1 MQQTRYKVLHI
12 GFGGGIASLIVNLI
26 ENKTEDFD
34 FDVMV
39 FSYENEE
46 HLVERLKKAGSN
58 VYVMPRPRIDGYNS
72 YRNYV
77 SKVMADNHYDAVHCH
92 ITGWRALS
100 FYRLAKTAGIRK
112 FFLHAHASRYETK
125 FDRSFPVLAI
135 SRYIN
140 YKCASA
146 FFACSDLAANYMFG
160 KYQER
165 RMTFFIRNGIAKEE
179 YAEEISAT
187 QREAYRR
194 EFAINP
200 NETVLLHVGRFTPQK
215 NYDFILAFVHAL
227 KMRGEKVK
235 LLLLGDGALLDQV
248 KNRCKSMNLQND
260 VLFLGWRIDVPSIMQ
275 FCDLMILPS
284 RYEGLP
290 TVAIEC
296 QATGKPMLLSDGI
309 TRQCDM
315 GMNLLTFLPNGK
327 TELWIKAFRERKG
340 EIDHSVALA
349 ALENNGFTANKAGRE
364 YCERL
369 KELIGG

>member
-1 MQQTRYKVLHI
+1 MQQTHYKVLHI
-12 GFGGGIASLIVNLI
+12 GFGGGIASLIISLI

-34 FDVMV
+34 FDVMA
-39 FSYENEE
+39 FSIENGE

-112 FFLHAHASRYETK
+112 IFLHAHASRYETK
-125 FDRSFPVLAI
+125 FDRSFPVLAV

-165 RMTFFIRNGIAKEE
+165 RMIFFIRNGIAKEE

-248 KNRCKSMNLQND
+248 KNKCKSMDLQND
-260 VLFLGWRIDVPSIMQ
+260 VLFPGWRIDVPSIMQ

-327 TELWIKAFRERKG
+327 TELW
-340 EIDHSVALA
+340 
-349 ALENNGFTANKAGRE
+349 
-364 YCERL
+364 C
-369 KELIGG
+369 